1 MLRQGTLSCSVDS
14 NEDNVL
20 DGDMNNG
27 WVNECVVNCD
37 FGNDD
42 IVGNFDPGND
52 DVVGYV
58 APGDGDLA
66 GVYYLV
72 NTDQPFPDVCN
83 L

>member
-1 MLRQGTLSCSVDS
+1 M
-14 NEDNVL
+14 
-20 DGDMNNG
+20 
-27 WVNECVVNCD
+27 VNCD

-42 IVGNFDPGND
+42 IVGNVAPGND
-52 DVVGYV
+52 DVVGNV